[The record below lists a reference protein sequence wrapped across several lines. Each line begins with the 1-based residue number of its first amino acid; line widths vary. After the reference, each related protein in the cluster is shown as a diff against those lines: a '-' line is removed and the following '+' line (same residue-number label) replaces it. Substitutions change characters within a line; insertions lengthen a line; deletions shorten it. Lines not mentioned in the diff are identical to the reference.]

1 MSLEPTAT
9 DLLDRLAIRE
19 LVENWFIYR
28 DNRDWEKFLTVWHQ
42 DGVMMTTWGG
52 RTSPQGFA
60 DAAQRGYDQG
70 DRMLH
75 SCGPTNVALAGD
87 RAIAQSKLR
96 IMQRGPVE
104 GVPCDVTCIGRV
116 YDFYER
122 RQGRWGLLLRQPIYE
137 RDFIVPVDPADT
149 VRLDP
154 AKLARFPDG
163 YARLAYLQEGLG
175 YTIKPDMPTE
185 QGPELEALLAQGEAW
200 LNGGELSWAH
210 SEAATRR

>member
-1 MSLEPTAT
+1 MTTAE
-9 DLLDRLAIRE
+9 LLDRLAIRE
-19 LVENWFIYR
+19 LVENWFVHR
-28 DNRDWEKFLTVWHQ
+28 DNRDWEKFLEVWHE

-52 RTSPQGFA
+52 RTSPRGFA
-60 DAAQRGYDQG
+60 QAAQRGYDNG

-75 SCGPTNVALAGD
+75 ACGPTNVELAGD

-104 GVPCDVTCIGRV
+104 AVLCDVTCIGRV

-122 RQGRWGLLLRQPIYE
+122 RGGRWGLVLRQPIYE
-137 RDFIVPVDPADT
+137 RDFIVPVDPAHT

-154 AKLARFPDG
+154 DKLARFPDG

-185 QGPELEALLAQGEAW
+185 SGPELEALLAQGREW
-200 LNGGELSWAH
+200 LAGGELTWERE
-210 SEAATRR
+210 EAAAG